1 MPSGTGRNT
10 SVKCASI
17 CFVVFF
23 HLFLEGGGLSL
34 KKKNTDYKS
43 ELTDKHD
50 L

>member
-23 HLFLEGGGLSL
+23 PSFLEGGGCLF
-34 KKKNTDYKS
+34 KKKTLDYKS